1 MGIKNGE
8 TVYIVICRY
17 RDGDS
22 KVSREGYDT
31 LEKAQNFVKSR
42 SGPVVQMDSL
52 GYLFSAPDYNYSIV
66 PIFVRKER
74 S

>member
-8 TVYIVICRY
+8 TVYIVTCRY
-17 RDGDS
+17 KGVDS
-22 KVSREGYDT
+22 MVSQEGYDT

-52 GYLFSAPDYNYSIV
+52 GYLFSAPDYSYSIV
-66 PIFVRKER
+66 PVFVRKER